1 MIDAILN
8 AIGYTGSDPVCT
20 ALVVAAA
27 AALVVCLAYKFIDFL
42 FSVVTA
48 LLGRDD
54 KFKF

>member
-1 MIDAILN
+1 MVDAILN
-8 AIGYTGSDPVCT
+8 AIGYSGSDPVCT
-20 ALVVAAA
+20 ALVVAAS